1 MSNNLKIY
9 NKEHSRRNRNI
20 QEPKL
25 TERLI
30 TVSLLFYLHYINTIL
45 LNNLSLKLVK
55 YFSTKHLILLET
67 KKIVFSLIGSM

>member
-1 MSNNLKIY
+1 MSNNLKIN
-9 NKEHSRRNRNI
+9 NKKHSRGNRNI

-30 TVSLLFYLHYINTIL
+30 TVTSLFYLHYTNNIL
-45 LNNLSLKLVK
+45 LNNLFLKLVR
-55 YFSTKHLILLET
+55 YFGTKHLILLET